1 VTFGA
6 GLKWIQVYEALD
18 PHGLAVTGG
27 RVPSVGV
34 AGLLL
39 GGGLSFQN
47 SEYGLSCNGVVTYKV
62 GSILQFGTSGLRNLI
77 MLQIVLADS
86 SVVNVSAT
94 ENQNLFWAPKGGG
107 KNFGEIENMFSSS
120 CLDMC

>member
-1 VTFGA
+1 MIHMRYFDKVDLSDDHSDVTFGA
-6 GLKWIQVYEALD
+6 GLRWIQVYEALE

-47 SEYGLSCNGVVTYKV
+47 SEYGLSCNGVVNYEVNST
-62 GSILQFGTSGLRNLI
+62 LQF
-77 MLQIVLADS
+77 
-86 SVVNVSAT
+86 
-94 ENQNLFWAPKGGG
+94 
-107 KNFGEIENMFSSS
+107 EIWSPEI
-120 CLDMC
+120 